1 MNWFFDWNSACN
13 FDWLELGLGLGL
25 GLYFGKNLGLYDS
38 FHNSENDIRV

>member
-25 GLYFGKNLGLYDS
+25 YFGKNLGLYDS
-38 FHNSENDIRV
+38 FQNSENDIRV